1 LILTGLI
8 TKLSMIEFYV
18 AKIES
23 YMRRKHESILKV
35 QEMEDAATSELKSQ
49 SAADIDEET
58 KPPKIEKEKFLE
70 IQMSSGRSGD
80 SDSSDN

>member
-1 LILTGLI
+1 
-8 TKLSMIEFYV
+8 MVEFYV

-35 QEMEDAATSELKSQ
+35 QEMEDAATSEHRSQ
-49 SAADIDEET
+49 SASDLTGET
-58 KPPKIEKEKFLE
+58 RPPKIEKEKFIE

>member
-1 LILTGLI
+1 
-8 TKLSMIEFYV
+8 
-18 AKIES
+18 
-23 YMRRKHESILKV
+23 
-35 QEMEDAATSELKSQ
+35 MEDAATSELKSQ